1 MLKAHMEYTIKV
13 KACINL
19 ITLYKQAIVFFL
31 LLHFFFPSYSPVTMP
46 TTKDFNRI
54 KLDGR
59 ICGCLFGFVFII
71 LLTILIIYLIL
82 HPTHPKFTLQ
92 SSSIDQLNLSTTSTN
107 FTLLTTSLQVSIS
120 SYNPNNHIG
129 IYYHNLHA
137 YTTYRGQ
144 QITLP
149 TSLPG
154 GYQGHHESLLWSP
167 LLYGSNVPLFQLL
180 GRSMDEDKHAGLILF
195 QVIIDGKV
203 RWRVGSWL
211 SNYYHITAN
220 CPAFFFIDNSKHQLS
235 FMFEHATS
243 CKVDV

>member
-1 MLKAHMEYTIKV
+1 
-13 KACINL
+13 
-19 ITLYKQAIVFFL
+19 
-31 LLHFFFPSYSPVTMP
+31 MP

-59 ICGCLFGFVFII
+59 ICACLVGFVFII

-82 HPTHPKFTLQ
+82 HPTHPMFFLQ
-92 SSSIDQLNLSTTSTN
+92 SSSINQLSLSTTSTN

-154 GYQGHHESLLWSP
+154 GYQGHHESLVWSP
-167 LLYGSNVPLFQLL
+167 FLYGTNVPLLDLL
-180 GRSMDEDKHAGLILF
+180 GRSMDEDKHAGLILL

-220 CPAFFFIDNSKHQLS
+220 CPAFFFIDSSKHQLS